1 MGGDFHVD
9 RLAQVGV
16 AFRLSVHSEGGLE
29 YRTVGATIILG
40 VPTLFFVLTVIA
52 HRRPA
57 LESIS
62 ERTTGFRRW
71 ILNKLNRVAD
81 NLEALRQPKK
91 LSVTVVLALLQKL
104 VEALAIAS
112 VLMAFGISTPWWG
125 VLAVLVAVNLSTVV
139 SVTPANLGVYEGA
152 AFLVYRA
159 LGVGSDTAVALAI
172 VQHVVYLIP
181 LAGIGWIISSVRP
194 LRVNRTD
201 LDLDASS

>member
-1 MGGDFHVD
+1 MAIVL
-9 RLAQVGV
+9 LAIGAVPI
-16 AFRLSVHSEGGLE
+16 GLE
-29 YRTVGATIILG
+29 YKTVGTTILIG
-40 VPTLFFVLTVIA
+40 APTLFFVLTVIA

-71 ILNKLNRVAD
+71 ILRTLNRVAD

-91 LSVTVVLALLQKL
+91 LSAAVMLGLLQKL
-104 VEALAIAS
+104 FLGLAITC
-112 VLMAFGISTPWWG
+112 VLIAFEIVTPWWG
-125 VLAVLVAVNLSTVV
+125 ILAVLVAVNLSTVV